1 MADVNVGQGQEVNYL
16 KYLPQYMYIL
26 KSVRI
31 ASLQI
36 SRFKY
41 I

>member
-1 MADVNVGQGQEVNYL
+1 MADVNVGQGQEVKYL

-26 KSVRI
+26 KSVCI

-36 SRFKY
+36 SRFKH